1 MRALRIPRAGFAG
14 ARANVPEARPILPAL
29 PRVTMARARVVET
42 AAPTGQVPR
51 VRELPP
57 IECSRSGRSAR

>member
-14 ARANVPEARPILPAL
+14 ARANAPEARPILPAL
-29 PRVTMARARVVET
+29 PRVTTATAREVGT

-51 VRELPP
+51 MNELPP